1 MSSRPLPAVLAALVC
16 GLALPWATKAQTPAT
31 PETTVDAGAFDFAVH
46 LALENKVMGY
56 SFVLM
61 HRDKIVTE
69 GAGGRAR
76 NSADGPL
83 PMRVDTPSNMGS
95 LMKFITGVTM
105 LHILERPPV
114 GSAGT
119 TDGDFRSRLDSPVA
133 LLFPQVWQSAIED
146 PALRG
151 VTFRRY
157 LQHRTGFRDCSGIK
171 ACFSEGFNRRLIG
184 RRSYENI
191 NFSTL
196 GFMIGVYT
204 KPDILQAVNGIPASN
219 TTIDRDQYFQLSAGL
234 QMDEF
239 IREEM
244 LRRVSRNVSASCD
257 AANEYRSTAA
267 YAYASVADTGKGI
280 VTSRKAEAKPCVG
293 SGGYWMSAR
302 DFAVFAGAA
311 LHTDKFLSRGTRR
324 MMSETP
330 DPDGRLVW
338 SFLASHSTIR
348 SKYGMDPILYSGGDQ
363 DYDNS
368 RGTHAAIVRLP
379 LQHTAVIFIN
389 SNDMKSSD
397 LAKTAIDAFLKGMGD
412 Q

>member
-1 MSSRPLPAVLAALVC
+1 MSSRTLVAALI
-16 GLALPWATKAQTPAT
+16 GGIALAPATKAQQPTGG
-31 PETTVDAGAFDFAVH
+31 ETAIDARAFEFAVH
-46 LALENKVMGY
+46 LALENRVMGY

-61 HRDKIVTE
+61 HRDRIVTE

-76 NSADGPL
+76 NSADGHM
-83 PMRVDTPSNMGS
+83 PMRADTPSNMGS

-105 LHILERPPV
+105 LHIFERPPV
-114 GSAGT
+114 GSAGM
-119 TDGDFRSRLDSPVA
+119 TDGDFRSRLDAPVA
-133 LLFPQVWQSAIED
+133 LLFPQVWQAAIED

-157 LQHRTGFRDCSGIK
+157 LQHRTGFRDCSGMTD
-171 ACFSEGFNRRLIG
+171 CFSNGFKRRLIG
-184 RRSYENI
+184 VRSYQNI

-204 KPDILQAVNGIPASN
+204 KPSILQAVNGIPDSN
-219 TTIDRDQYFQLSAGL
+219 TSIDRDAYFQISAGL

-244 LRRVSRNVSASCD
+244 LRRVARTVTASCD

-267 YAYASVADTGKGI
+267 YAYASVTDTDKGI

-302 DFAVFAGAA
+302 DFALFAGTA
-311 LHTDKFLSRGTRR
+311 LHTDKFLSRGTRH

-338 SFLASHSTIR
+338 SFLTSSSTIR

-363 DYDNS
+363 PYANS

-379 LQHTAVIFIN
+379 QQHTAVIFIN
-389 SNDMKSSD
+389 SNDMNSGA
-397 LAKTAIDAFLKGMGD
+397 LASIAINAFLKGMGD
-412 Q
+412 S